1 MYNIHSHYENI
12 FRMACNKWPNGVM
25 VIYPFPFGASSI
37 DSLEMLNSGGD
48 DEGPV
53 LFCYDQEPLIPGYND
68 ALFNHVKNTF
78 GTDNRRIILLNTERQ
93 SESKKY
99 FLDKFQFDDCYYFY
113 HIFAAHDWF
122 RGYRYSPH
130 IIQPSD
136 RKVNKKFISFNRIT
150 GNARCYRSIAVA
162 DLKRRNLLEQGHVSY
177 SVDCPEHGNNI
188 EQLQWAERTKG
199 LDLQW
204 AIDELAG
211 LPELRVD
218 TSSSDHIPNGS
229 MVLSAVDQCMESF
242 LFVVTET
249 EFWSSKEHL
258 TEKVF
263 KPIISEMPFVLLG
276 PAHSLKYLRSYGFL
290 TFSDWID
297 ESYDDIEDPIQRILV
312 LNDAIAKLCV
322 RSNSELEVLLKQ
334 MEPVLTHNRKWFEQS
349 SFLDSAWQELTD
361 NLLV

>member
-12 FRMACNKWPNGVM
+12 FRLACNEWPDGV
-25 VIYPFPFGASSI
+25 VIVYPFPFGASSV
-37 DSLEMLNSGGD
+37 DSLEWLNSGGED
-48 DEGPV
+48 KGPV

-68 ALFNHVKNTF
+68 PLFDFVKNQF
-78 GTDNRRIILLNTERQ
+78 GDNRRIILLNTELN
-93 SESKKY
+93 SEPKNY
-99 FLDKFQFDDCYYFY
+99 FLNKYQFEDCYYFY

-130 IIQPSD
+130 IIAPID

-150 GNARCYRSIAVA
+150 GNARSYRSIAVA
-162 DLKRRNLLEQGHVSY
+162 DLKRRGLLDQGHTSY

-188 EQLQWAERTKG
+188 VQIRWAEQTLN

-204 AIDELAG
+204 VVDQLTN
-211 LPELRVD
+211 LPELRID
-218 TSSSDHIPNGS
+218 TGNNEHIPNGS
-229 MVLSAVDQCMESF
+229 MVLSAIDQCMESF

-249 EFWSSKEHL
+249 EFWGTKCHL

-276 PAHSLKYLRSYGFL
+276 PVGNLAYLKSYGFK
-290 TFSDWID
+290 TFDKWWD
-297 ESYDDIEDPIQRILV
+297 ESYDTIADPVDRILAV
-312 LNDAIAKLCV
+312 NQIIANLCML
-322 RSNSELEVLLKQ
+322 SNAELETMLKE
-334 MEPVLTHNRKWFEQS
+334 MSETLSHNRQWFES
-349 SFLDSAWQELTD
+349 TEFLDSAWQELKN

>member
-1 MYNIHSHYENI
+1 
-12 FRMACNKWPNGVM
+12 
-25 VIYPFPFGASSI
+25 
-37 DSLEMLNSGGD
+37 
-48 DEGPV
+48 
-53 LFCYDQEPLIPGYND
+53 
-68 ALFNHVKNTF
+68 
-78 GTDNRRIILLNTERQ
+78 
-93 SESKKY
+93 
-99 FLDKFQFDDCYYFY
+99 
-113 HIFAAHDWF
+113 
-122 RGYRYSPH
+122 
-130 IIQPSD
+130 
-136 RKVNKKFISFNRIT
+136 
-150 GNARCYRSIAVA
+150 
-162 DLKRRNLLEQGHVSY
+162 
-177 SVDCPEHGNNI
+177 
-188 EQLQWAERTKG
+188 
-199 LDLQW
+199 
-204 AIDELAG
+204 
-211 LPELRVD
+211 
-218 TSSSDHIPNGS
+218 